1 MWTCYEEEIGAN
13 KLATLLLSCGDIYS
27 GRCMYYILS
36 RHYKTLLNTKIIIQW
51 AGQPS
56 WGVQRLHPQERVT
69 ATHLPL
75 AYQEKTMLSCARWAC
90 AMRFRSLCVGYSLLS
105 INVYTHA
112 RTNNC
117 HAHTNTH
124 TLSHIHTHTHTHVLS
139 HTHTRSHT
147 LSFSL
152 THVELSSRTIM
163 SVYACISLSVRIFLR
178 MCVCVCMRVC
188 VGTCNPQQ
196 ANSHQLQ

>member
-124 TLSHIHTHTHTHVLS
+124 TLSHIHTHTHTRSVSHS
-139 HTHTRSHT
+139 HTFSHALFFT
-147 LSFSL
+147 HARRAQL
-152 THVELSSRTIM
+152 TYDNVCICVYFFERAYFFADVCVC
-163 SVYACISLSVRIFLR
+163 VYAC
-178 MCVCVCMRVC
+178 VCRYVQSS
-188 VGTCNPQQ
+188 T
-196 ANSHQLQ
+196 S